1 MEKFCLYLQI
11 VLKGEFSG
19 IYLIYWWSLMF
30 NFKVRI
36 YLIVLLVIILRGLLI
51 MRLQRMVF
59 LLSYIGVI
67 YFMFRKNYII
77 DIRILDSIEKKEI
90 I

>member
-1 MEKFCLYLQI
+1 
-11 VLKGEFSG
+11 
-19 IYLIYWWSLMF
+19 MF

-36 YLIVLLVIILRGLLI
+36 YLIVLLVIILRCLLI
-51 MRLQRMVF
+51 MRLQKMVF
-59 LLSYIGVI
+59 LLSYIEVI

-77 DIRILDSIEKKEI
+77 DNRILDSIEKIEI

>member
-1 MEKFCLYLQI
+1 
-11 VLKGEFSG
+11 
-19 IYLIYWWSLMF
+19 MF

-51 MRLQRMVF
+51 MMLQRMVF

-67 YFMFRKNYII
+67 YFMFRKKIYII
-77 DIRILDSIEKKEI
+77 DIRILDSIEKIEI

>member
-1 MEKFCLYLQI
+1 
-11 VLKGEFSG
+11 
-19 IYLIYWWSLMF
+19 
-30 NFKVRI
+30 
-36 YLIVLLVIILRGLLI
+36 
-51 MRLQRMVF
+51 MRLQKMVF

>member
-1 MEKFCLYLQI
+1 
-11 VLKGEFSG
+11 
-19 IYLIYWWSLMF
+19 MF

-77 DIRILDSIEKKEI
+77 DIRILEIEKIEI